1 MNHCAQKHSITM
13 KIHIER
19 NSICRIPKTMKQFVH
34 TLCLKNN
41 KWFLYVSNCP
51 ADNWNYVCKE
61 SATLF
66 EYVRENQPLMVF
78 DTTPYVDMFE
88 LNALVKRYMKYYGV
102 ENVRGGSYSDPILPE
117 HITKAIESELFQDT
131 GIVDGDILLV
141 EDIHR
146 TYEDGP
152 GDVAEEIHRLQ
163 RDLEKYRA
171 IKEKCHFITINRT
184 VFDDFDW
191 IKQRALQVK
200 AHCATY
206 TDSKPPILSPIDVK
220 KYKTIVEKM
229 QQITIQFNV
238 IKEDHALIYDDSP
251 MLLEKPYVQLD
262 TLFYHSHLI
271 HDWDIYFSRIEKLLN
286 YFEYMSW
293 VLVNRSEE
301 FHFDIGQYENTFEK
315 RTECAIQYLQQ
326 EARKV

>member
-1 MNHCAQKHSITM
+1 M
-13 KIHIER
+13 K
-19 NSICRIPKTMKQFVH
+19 NFVH

-78 DTTPYVDMFE
+78 DTAPYVDIPE
-88 LNALVKRYMKYYGV
+88 LNAIVKRYMKYYGV
-102 ENVRGGSYSDPILPE
+102 ENVRGGSYSDAILPE
-117 HITKAIESELFQDT
+117 HVIKTIESELLQDT
-131 GIVDGDILLV
+131 GVVNDDILLI

-146 TYEDGP
+146 TYEDRYQTP
-152 GDVAEEIHRLQ
+152 DDIAEEIHRLQ
-163 RDLEKYRA
+163 RDLEKYLA

-184 VFDDFDW
+184 VFDDFEW

-200 AHCATY
+200 THCATY
-206 TDSKPPILSPIDVK
+206 MDSKPPILSDIDVK
-220 KYKTIVEKM
+220 KYKMIIEKM

-238 IKEDHALIYDDSP
+238 IKEDHAIAYDDSP
-251 MLLEKPYVQLD
+251 MLLQKPYVQLD
-262 TLFYHSHLI
+262 TLFYHSHVI
-271 HDWDIYFSRIEKLLN
+271 HDWAIYFLRIEKLLN

-301 FHFDIGQYENTFEK
+301 FQFDIGQYENNFEK
-315 RTECAIQYLQQ
+315 RTEYAIQYLHQ
-326 EARKV
+326 EALTL